1 MATIGNTV
9 LTMADWA
16 KRLDPNGKIATIV
29 EMLSQTNDILQ
40 DLVMKEG
47 NLPTG
52 EQTTIRTGLPNVY
65 FRMINQ
71 GIPKSKSTTV
81 QVTEHCAILEGRSE
95 VDKDEAELNG
105 NVKAY
110 RLSEVSSFLE
120 SMNQKMASTLFYGN
134 SSVSPEQ
141 FTGLSAR
148 YSDATNAANK
158 VNIISG
164 GGSSTDNTSLWL
176 VVWSTKTA
184 CGIFPKGSK
193 VGLVHED
200 LGLQDVYDSN
210 GNKYRAYVDWFQWK
224 LGLVVKDWRYIVRVA
239 NIDVSDLVGMTGT
252 QATSAST
259 FLPKLMARAIDRIPN
274 INAGKAAFYCNR
286 TVASN
291 LRILAMEKSVNVL
304 SIEEGLNQF
313 GQKITGMKFA
323 GIPIRICDQIVNN
336 ESAVS

>member
-1 MATIGNTV
+1 MAIIGNTV

-16 KRLDPNGKIATIV
+16 KRLDPDGKVAKIV
-29 EMLSQTNDILQ
+29 EMLSQTNDILN
-40 DLVMKEG
+40 DMVMKEG

-52 EQTTIRTGLPNVY
+52 EQTTIRTGLPDVY

-71 GIPKSKSTTV
+71 GVPKSKSTTV
-81 QVTEHCAILEGRSE
+81 QVTEQCAILEGRCE

-110 RLSEVSSFLE
+110 RLSEVQAFLE
-120 SMNQKMASTLFYGN
+120 SMNQKMAYTLFYGN
-134 SSVSPEQ
+134 ASVSPEQ
-141 FTGLSAR
+141 FTGLAPR
-148 YSDATNAANK
+148 YSSTTAGNGI
-158 VNIISG
+158 NIISG
-164 GGSSTDNTSLWL
+164 GGSSTDNTSVWL
-176 VVWSTKTA
+176 VVWSANTV
-184 CGIFPKGSK
+184 CGVFPKGSK
-193 VGLVHED
+193 VGLQHED
-200 LGLQDVYDSN
+200 LGLQDVLDAD

-224 LGLVVKDWRYIVRVA
+224 LGLVVKDWRYAVRIA
-239 NIDVSDLVGMTGT
+239 NVDVSDLINMENT
-252 QATSAST
+252 QAPDAST
-259 FLPKLMARAIDRIPN
+259 FLPKLMAKAIDRIPN

-291 LRILAMEKSVNVL
+291 LRVLAMEKTINVL

-313 GQKITGMKFA
+313 GQRITGMKFA